1 MQCNPDFQ
9 VHPLKCISFFKDH
22 LLFLFFFI
30 NLYFAVVSFPRVKSF
45 SFEKMGFTMEIPRVL
60 AIGNV
65 AVRVMYT
72 RYDHLSPLSKS
83 FHPRIKVK
91 PPEVVVEEAPPAEE
105 TDPDGVVFSVR
116 PSTST

>member
-1 MQCNPDFQ
+1 
-9 VHPLKCISFFKDH
+9 
-22 LLFLFFFI
+22 
-30 NLYFAVVSFPRVKSF
+30 
-45 SFEKMGFTMEIPRVL
+45 MEIPRVL

-105 TDPDGVVFSVR
+105 RDPDGVVLCSVLLEL
-116 PSTST
+116 TCIFLINYM

>member
-1 MQCNPDFQ
+1 MIIF
-9 VHPLKCISFFKDH
+9 SFF
-22 LLFLFFFI
+22 L
-30 NLYFAVVSFPRVKSF
+30 NLYFAVVYFPRVKSF
-45 SFEKMGFTMEIPRVL
+45 TFEKTGFTMEIPRVL

-105 TDPDGVVFSVR
+105 RDPDGVVFSC
-116 PSTST
+116 

>member
-1 MQCNPDFQ
+1 
-9 VHPLKCISFFKDH
+9 
-22 LLFLFFFI
+22 
-30 NLYFAVVSFPRVKSF
+30 
-45 SFEKMGFTMEIPRVL
+45 MEIPRVL

-105 TDPDGVVFSVR
+105 KDPDGVTSVFLLQLQLLLAFFS
-116 PSTST
+116 STRCDP